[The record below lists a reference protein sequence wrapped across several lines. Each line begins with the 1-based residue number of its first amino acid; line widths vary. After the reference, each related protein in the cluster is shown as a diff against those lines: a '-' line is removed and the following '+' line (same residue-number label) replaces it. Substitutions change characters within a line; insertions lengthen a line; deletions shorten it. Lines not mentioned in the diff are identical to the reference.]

1 MIFHHNLGR
10 GSRLELLEKVLEAI
24 ALAILHVGNPMATLH
39 SKMHQVQEKLASS
52 TTRYTKYLRGTTL
65 GY

>member
-1 MIFHHNLGR
+1 MIFHHNLGH
-10 GSRLELLEKVLEAI
+10 GSRLELLEQVSEAI
-24 ALAILHVGNPMATLH
+24 ALAILHAGNPMATLH

-52 TTRYTKYLRGTTL
+52 MTWYTKYLRGTTL